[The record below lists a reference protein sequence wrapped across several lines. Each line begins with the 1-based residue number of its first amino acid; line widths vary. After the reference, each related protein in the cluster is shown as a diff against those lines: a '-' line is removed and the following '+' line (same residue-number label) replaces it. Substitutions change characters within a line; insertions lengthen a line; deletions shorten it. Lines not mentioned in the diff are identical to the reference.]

1 VKRLLVTALAATSSL
16 LAGCSTIYSQIRGD
30 FDIATTELNDYPV
43 LVVAIDGEYQIN
55 NEPRI
60 EAGKHALLLRSKKPS
75 HFRNTAQKTFPF
87 TVEPCTRYYLAAR
100 HATSLSE
107 DWSLVVRK
115 QEPIGGCD
123 LEAAKKA
130 AVG

>member
-1 VKRLLVTALAATSSL
+1 MKKLFAPTFAASLSL

-30 FDIATTELNDYPV
+30 FETATTELNDYPV

-60 EAGKHALLLRSKKPS
+60 EAGKHTLLLRSKKPS
-75 HFRNTAQKTFPF
+75 VFRNATQKTLPF

-107 DWSLVVRK
+107 DWTLVVRK

-123 LEAAKKA
+123 LDAAKKA
-130 AVG
+130 AIS

>member
-1 VKRLLVTALAATSSL
+1 MKKLFAPTFAVSLSL

-30 FDIATTELNDYPV
+30 FETATTELNDYPV

-60 EAGKHALLLRSKKPS
+60 EAGKHTLLLRSKKPS
-75 HFRNTAQKTFPF
+75 VFRNTAQKTLPF

-107 DWSLVVRK
+107 DWTLVVRK

-123 LEAAKKA
+123 LDAAKKA
-130 AVG
+130 AIS

>member
-1 VKRLLVTALAATSSL
+1 MKRLLAISFAATTGL

-30 FDIATTELNDYPV
+30 FDIATTEINDYPV

-60 EAGKHALLLRSKKPS
+60 EAGKHSLLLRSRKPS

-87 TVEPCTRYYLAAR
+87 IVEPCTRYYLAAR
-100 HATSLSE
+100 HATSLTE
-107 DWSLVVRK
+107 DWTLVVRK
-115 QEPIGGCD
+115 QEPIGGCN

-130 AVG
+130 AIG

>member
-1 VKRLLVTALAATSSL
+1 MRTIHRFTGTACLAL
-16 LAGCSTIYSQIRGD
+16 LAGCSTIFSQIHGD
-30 FDIATTELNDYPV
+30 FDTATTELNDYP
-43 LVVAIDGEYQIN
+43 LQVVAIDGEYQIS

-60 EAGKHALLLRSKKPS
+60 EAGTHALLLRSKKPTR
-75 HFRNTAQKTFPF
+75 FRNRDQKIIAFK
-87 TVEPCTRYYLAAR
+87 VEPCTRYYLAAR

-123 LEAAKKA
+123 LDGARKA
-130 AVG
+130 AFN